1 MSVLAGIAASDA
13 ACCAALGRRSR
24 SPDHRDATRL
34 IAEVAGNGPAMAN
47 ALSRLLDVK
56 DAAQYGLINVSRQQL
71 TAVLRRARTLIDLAE
86 QIVLR

>member
-1 MSVLAGIAASDA
+1 
-13 ACCAALGRRSR
+13 
-24 SPDHRDATRL
+24 L